1 MTCDNQ
7 GNVSNP
13 EKHQL
18 LLLLL
23 LPQVRV
29 GGEVGGGGPGGG
41 EGDVGA
47 DGGKV
52 QQSTVVAC
60 RALPPEALR
69 AAEAGRGQDQNCQQV
84 HQTGSLISAKYES
97 YMAERW
103 FWNKLQN
110 LEDAL
115 VEQRC

>member
-47 DGGKV
+47 DGG
-52 QQSTVVAC
+52 
-60 RALPPEALR
+60 
-69 AAEAGRGQDQNCQQV
+69 
-84 HQTGSLISAKYES
+84 
-97 YMAERW
+97 
-103 FWNKLQN
+103 LQN
-110 LEDAL
+110 VKGMADM
-115 VEQRC
+115 